1 MYREKIIDLT
11 TGLET
16 FRDYTK
22 EEIIEVETAQT
33 KVAQL
38 KIKEEER
45 IAARNAILEKLG
57 LTEEEAKLL
66 LG

>member
-1 MYREKIIDLT
+1 MYKEKIIDLT

-16 FRDYTK
+16 FRDYTEK
-22 EEIIEVETAQT
+22 EIADVETAQA